1 MYENVFMYSI
11 ILLIGV
17 FIGAVS
23 QVILKKAAMQEYDSK
38 IKEYLNVR
46 VIFAYILFFGTT
58 FTAIYAY
65 KGIPLSL
72 GAVMEAASYLF
83 VALFDVVIFKTKINR
98 RRICALLLIVGG
110 IAVYAAFG

>member
-1 MYENVFMYSI
+1 MYENEFMYII

-17 FIGAVS
+17 FIGALS
-23 QVILKKAAMQEYDSK
+23 QVILKKAAMREYDSK
-38 IKEYLNVR
+38 IKEYLNAR

-58 FTAIYAY
+58 FMAIYAY

-83 VALFDVVIFKTKINR
+83 VALFDAVIFKTKINK
-98 RRICALLLIVGG
+98 RRICALLLIMGG
-110 IAVYAAFG
+110 IIVYTALG

>member
-46 VIFAYILFFGTT
+46 VIFAYILFLEQPLRQSMHIKGFRYHWEPLWRRQ
-58 FTAIYAY
+58 AICLWLY
-65 KGIPLSL
+65 LML
-72 GAVMEAASYLF
+72 SYLK
-83 VALFDVVIFKTKINR
+83 LK
-98 RRICALLLIVGG
+98 LIDEE
-110 IAVYAAFG
+110 YAHCF

>member
-1 MYENVFMYSI
+1 MDKNEFLYLI
-11 ILLIGV
+11 ILLAGI

-23 QVILKKAAMQEYDSK
+23 QVLLKKATMQDYDSK
-38 IKEYLNVR
+38 IKEYLNAR
-46 VIFAYILFFGTT
+46 VLSAYILFLGTT
-58 FTAIYAY
+58 LTAIYAY

-98 RRICALLLIVGG
+98 RRICALLLIMGG
-110 IAVYAAFG
+110 IIVYAVLG